1 VVDLSWKVREC
12 FNLNKKEKERV
23 EEESKRMMNKIE
35 E

>member
-1 VVDLSWKVREC
+1 MNKKIEILKKAY
-12 FNLNKKEKERV
+12 KKEKERV